1 MAVDIFGQSSDIIE
15 LKKIAK
21 KYKLKIISDSAQA
34 IYSNYHNKK
43 SGTLADIGG
52 FSFNCHKTYTNR

>member
-1 MAVDIFGQSSDIIE
+1 MAVDIFGQSSDIKK

-34 IYSNYHNKK
+34 IYSNYHKK
-43 SGTLADIGG
+43 KRA
-52 FSFNCHKTYTNR
+52 H